1 MLVIRRDAEIHA
13 EDGGWFQARW
23 HFSFDRYR
31 DPEQTGLGPLRV
43 FNDDRLVPG
52 ADWPMHPHAD
62 VEGLTYVVEGTFEHA
77 DSLGED
83 GRLQPG
89 GVQRMTLGSGAQH
102 SERNGSK
109 TEPMRFLQFWILPD
123 RGGLPPSVE
132 QRQFTRDQRHNRLL
146 RVVGPEGGEVV
157 KVHQDATVHVGSLD
171 PDIEVEHGF
180 REGRAGYLYVIAG
193 RAGLNAEHALATGD
207 AVKIIGPERLG
218 LRAIEATELILVDV
232 PETYTPV
239 GAWAR

>member
-1 MLVIRRDAEIHA
+1 
-13 EDGGWFQARW
+13 
-23 HFSFDRYR
+23 
-31 DPEQTGLGPLRV
+31 
-43 FNDDRLVPG
+43 
-52 ADWPMHPHAD
+52 
-62 VEGLTYVVEGTFEHA
+62 
-77 DSLGED
+77 
-83 GRLQPG
+83 
-89 GVQRMTLGSGAQH
+89 
-102 SERNGSK
+102 
-109 TEPMRFLQFWILPD
+109 
-123 RGGLPPSVE
+123 VE

-171 PDIEVEHGF
+171 PEIEVGHGF